1 MWVQTTDESKS
12 GRMVFLWQQINI
24 QRMWVRSDLCI
35 SIWGDDD
42 DDEKSRI
49 KDQISKIKDEG
60 SRMKDRGSRRRIPS
74 QLKCIPWHS
83 PQKNKWD
90 FFFDN
95 CIIQLIMCG
104 YYWAIF
110 GSLFSYILPHPTC
123 MSMSGVDAGR
133 DNLIRARGSW
143 SPSYN
148 LYCSGWIEDQG
159 SRIKD

>member
-1 MWVQTTDESKS
+1 MLVEKYTFTPLIKRAEDRVSVELIMWVQTTDESKS

-35 SIWGDDD
+35 SIWGEND

-49 KDQISKIKDEG
+49 KDQISKIKDQG

-104 YYWAIF
+104 YYLWVTF
-110 GSLFSYILPHPTC
+110 FLYP
-123 MSMSGVDAGR
+123 
-133 DNLIRARGSW
+133 
-143 SPSYN
+143 SPSHMYVHVR
-148 LYCSGWIEDQG
+148 GWCWPRQSYQG
-159 SRIKD
+159 EG